1 MPDKRLVV
9 IGDGPDFAKV
19 QAKAGSNVQLL
30 GLERAASSPAAAAP
44 RPPSPNA
51 PLWTHGT

>member
-30 GLERAASSPAAAAP
+30 GLECAASSPAAAAP